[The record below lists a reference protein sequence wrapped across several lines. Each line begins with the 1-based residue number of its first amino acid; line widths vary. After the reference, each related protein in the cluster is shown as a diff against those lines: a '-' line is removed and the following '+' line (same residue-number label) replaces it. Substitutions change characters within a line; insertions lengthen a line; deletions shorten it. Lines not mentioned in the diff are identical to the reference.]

1 MKISKTA
8 LKMGIDR
15 QTLAKD
21 ETCLAVMEAYYNV
34 VYCMQLEKMLSLQ
47 VETAQSALERAVK
60 QEKLGQKS
68 YADVV
73 QMQAEVAD
81 RNYQL
86 ISAKNRYAS
95 TLLSLKD
102 LMLWPID
109 KQLHIDTS
117 MVSENVIVQL
127 SSINNNQIID
137 NALASNP
144 SISIARGEMENA
156 KLELRSAR
164 WRFTPSVSLNG
175 GWSTSYYTYPD
186 KENYTAPAFGT
197 QFKNNAGEYVQLSLS
212 IPILGGL
219 KSYSNLRKKKNA
231 SKRAAVEY
239 EQKVRDIEAEVV
251 RAINDRDGALA
262 AFEQADK
269 NLQLQHQVYNLNL
282 KKLDQGLISAIDF
295 QKVADNWINAKTS
308 RLDALLKL
316 YIKESVVKYY
326 NGTSYIEQ

>member
-127 SSINNNQIID
+127 SSNNNNQIID

-144 SISIARGEMENA
+144 SSMGC
-156 KLELRSAR
+156 
-164 WRFTPSVSLNG
+164 T
-175 GWSTSYYTYPD
+175 
-186 KENYTAPAFGT
+186 
-197 QFKNNAGEYVQLSLS
+197 
-212 IPILGGL
+212 
-219 KSYSNLRKKKNA
+219 
-231 SKRAAVEY
+231 
-239 EQKVRDIEAEVV
+239 
-251 RAINDRDGALA
+251 
-262 AFEQADK
+262 
-269 NLQLQHQVYNLNL
+269 
-282 KKLDQGLISAIDF
+282 
-295 QKVADNWINAKTS
+295 
-308 RLDALLKL
+308 
-316 YIKESVVKYY
+316 
-326 NGTSYIEQ
+326 